1 MSQDQIDALVAR
13 YNADAEFA
21 AAMDAATADD
31 AARIAADY
39 GFDVSAAE
47 LAAASDK
54 LVLTDAELEGVTGGY
69 SCSPNCAPRSS

>member
-1 MSQDQIDALVAR
+1 MAR
-13 YNADAEFA
+13 YNADAELA
-21 AAMDAATADD
+21 AAMDAAADSD
-31 AARIAADY
+31 AAARIAADY